1 MRPKRRATRAVAV
14 EQSRDLPGR
23 LQFNLLVVAA
33 ALIALAALIA
43 TTKVS
48 RADEDGVSFWIPGF
62 FGGLAAT

>member
-1 MRPKRRATRAVAV
+1 MTLCAINDQSAV
-14 EQSRDLPGR
+14 Q
-23 LQFNLLVVAA
+23 QFGEPTG
-33 ALIALAALIA
+33 ALIA